1 LTCFFSSD
9 GKKRAETK
17 IGDGEKRRGRNS
29 GKDMRQ
35 SMLLLFA
42 SVYYTVENLCV
53 RRRKLFDKRQSLPE
67 EALGEGGNEANFNKQ
82 ADNSLKGG

>member
-1 LTCFFSSD
+1 
-9 GKKRAETK
+9 
-17 IGDGEKRRGRNS
+17 
-29 GKDMRQ
+29 
-35 SMLLLFA
+35 MLLLFA